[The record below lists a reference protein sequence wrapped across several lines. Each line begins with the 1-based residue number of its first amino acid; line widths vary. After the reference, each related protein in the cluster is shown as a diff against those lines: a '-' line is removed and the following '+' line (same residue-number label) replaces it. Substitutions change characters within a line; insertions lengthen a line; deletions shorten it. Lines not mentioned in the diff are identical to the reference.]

1 MKTYDVIVLGGGTA
15 GMIAAV
21 AAARSGARTLIV
33 EKDGYLGGTATW
45 GIPFLGFFSGDGNQ
59 VVSGLPQEL
68 VDRMIALG
76 GCMGHARGGSWSTG
90 AQKIKY
96 EFALTPFDP
105 EYLKMA
111 AQTMAL
117 EAGADLMFQAV
128 LCDVRKEG
136 RRVGE
141 IEVVTVEGRKNLRAA
156 VFIDCSGDAML
167 TWMSGFPTDMRGRGN
182 MQNVSHMIRMVN
194 VDADRM
200 VQCLKEDA
208 QIQGIHDWYIRLV
221 RGKLL
226 DDGKEGYV
234 HVAGKAKL
242 WDDRP
247 PLTFTGVRWRETEM
261 SFNITRTTNIDP
273 TVADDMTKAEI
284 SERENVIRITEALK
298 QNIPGFEKAHLA
310 SSSVRVGVREGR
322 RIQGLYTLT
331 EDEVVNRS
339 EFDDGIARGAY
350 PIDIHDP
357 KGGHTQFTFIKEGG
371 SYAVPYRCL
380 IPKGSEN
387 LIVAGRCASTT
398 GKALGSVRL
407 MACCMAQGQAAGTAA
422 ALAVIRKKMP
432 AEVDVSE
439 LKEKLIADKAIL
451 TV

>member
-1 MKTYDVIVLGGGTA
+1 MKVYDVIVLGGGTA

-21 AAARSGARTLIV
+21 AAARCGAKTLIV

-45 GIPFLGFFSGDGNQ
+45 GIPFLGFFSGDGTK
-59 VVSGLPQEL
+59 VVGGFAQEI
-68 VDRMIALG
+68 VDRMVAMG
-76 GCMGHARGGSWSTG
+76 GSMGHARGGTWSTG
-90 AQKIKY
+90 LQKIDY
-96 EFALTPFDP
+96 EFSLTPFDP
-105 EYLKMA
+105 EFLKMA
-111 AQTMAL
+111 SQEMAL
-117 EAGADLMFQAV
+117 EAGVEFYFQSV
-128 LCDVRKEG
+128 LSDVRMDKQKIKS
-136 RRVGE
+136 
-141 IEVVTVEGRKNLRAA
+141 IEVITVEGKKNLEAKLY
-156 VFIDCSGDAML
+156 IDCTGDAML
-167 TWMSGFPTDMRGRGN
+167 TWMAGFPTEMRGRGN

-194 VDADRM
+194 VDMDRL
-200 VQCLKEDA
+200 VQSLKEDA
-208 QIQGIHDWYIRLV
+208 EIKGINDWYIRLV

-234 HVAGKAKL
+234 HIAGKAQL

-273 TVADDMTKAEI
+273 TIAEDITKAEI
-284 SERENVIRITEALK
+284 SERKNVINVIKAFK
-298 QNIPGFEKAHLA
+298 QKIPGFEKAHL
-310 SSSVRVGVREGR
+310 SSSSIRVGVREGR
-322 RIQGLYTLT
+322 RIKGIYTLT
-331 EDEVVNRS
+331 EEEVVNRG

-357 KGGHTQFTFIKEGG
+357 RGGNTQFTFIKEGG

-387 LIVAGRCASTT
+387 LIVAGRCASAT

-422 ALAVIRKKMP
+422 AMAVQHNVNP
-432 AEVDVSE
+432 AEVNINQ
-439 LKEKLIADKAIL
+439 LKEKLIADGAIL